1 MATRSNSNPTST
13 PPTGLTGSGCLIR
26 MLWFLAVPA
35 VLLLSAAIIVQ
46 QHRKPFSAADAVFF
60 GTVVLAAV
68 IRYLDIRFF
77 RGETVTGG
85 PATMRH
91 WRRYAILLI
100 LVSLV
105 VWAAAH
111 AVGHYTA

>member
-13 PPTGLTGSGCLIR
+13 PPRGLTGSGCLIR

-46 QHRKPFSAADAVFF
+46 QHRKPFTAADAVFF

-68 IRYLDIRFF
+68 IRYLDIRFS
-77 RGETVTGG
+77 RGETVTGN

-100 LVSLV
+100 LVSLI
-105 VWAAAH
+105 VWSAAH

>member
-26 MLWFLAVPA
+26 MLWFLVAHA
-35 VLLLSAAIIVQ
+35 VLLLSAAIIVA
-46 QHRKPFSAADAVFF
+46 QHSKFFSPVDAVFCGAVIF
-60 GTVVLAAV
+60 AVV

-77 RGETVTGG
+77 CGATGTG
-85 PATMRH
+85 NPATMRH

-100 LVSLV
+100 LVSLI

>member
-1 MATRSNSNPTST
+1 MATHSNSNPPST

-26 MLWFLAVPA
+26 MLWLLAVPA
-35 VLLLSAAIIVQ
+35 VLLLSAAVIVQ
-46 QHRKPFSAADAVFF
+46 QHRKPFTAADAVFF
-60 GTVVLAAV
+60 GTVILAAV

-77 RGETVTGG
+77 GGATETGD
-85 PATMRH
+85 PATMHH

-100 LVSLV
+100 LVSLI
-105 VWAAAH
+105 VWVAAH

>member
-1 MATRSNSNPTST
+1 
-13 PPTGLTGSGCLIR
+13 
-26 MLWFLAVPA
+26 MLWFLVAHA

-77 RGETVTGG
+77 RGATATGN

-100 LVSLV
+100 LVSLI